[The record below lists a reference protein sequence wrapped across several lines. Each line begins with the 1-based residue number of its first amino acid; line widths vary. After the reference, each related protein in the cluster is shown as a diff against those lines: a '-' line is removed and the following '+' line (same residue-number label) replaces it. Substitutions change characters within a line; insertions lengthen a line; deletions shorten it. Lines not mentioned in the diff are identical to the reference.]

1 MVVIKSITAAKI
13 INQGDSI
20 QYIEMNNIYV
30 YGPKDDPYHREKWRE
45 PYPESQRKKLAKLI
59 RAAQRAGASALTLLP

>member
-20 QYIEMNNIYV
+20 QCFF
-30 YGPKDDPYHREKWRE
+30 
-45 PYPESQRKKLAKLI
+45 LI
-59 RAAQRAGASALTLLP
+59 FYTG